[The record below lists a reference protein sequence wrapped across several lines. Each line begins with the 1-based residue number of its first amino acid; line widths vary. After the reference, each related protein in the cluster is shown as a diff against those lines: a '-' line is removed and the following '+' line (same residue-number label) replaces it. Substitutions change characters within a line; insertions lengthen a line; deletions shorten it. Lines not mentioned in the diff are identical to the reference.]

1 MEDKTNKKAG
11 KTKSK
16 AKSIYL
22 FLIFPIIK
30 EKEASEA
37 NAFFEEIQKVFT
49 IFYSKDIEK
58 DNTTDLIKILKY
70 EPENSKKNILK
81 KLLTKEFEYFIVINY
96 EKENFIY
103 EIKLIK
109 KNNLYKNMIEIF
121 QNQIS
126 LTEKMNI
133 FIESLIQ
140 NKEPLDKFYEDT
152 IDLYSF
158 YPKFDFLIEIFLKVY
173 DNKKLCPLLLSKF
186 KEFNDKLKSDLKDKK
201 KKNIDLNKS
210 LEKYKDEFNEIT
222 KKSNDLIIKNDFDST
237 QFYGLIFCYLN
248 NYEYETFKNLFNTL
262 MNNSKIV
269 LYEILLIYLYFLKNP
284 IVDNEEFLI
293 LFMEYSVK
301 KNNYKDF
308 IEKCLYYFNDI
319 HLYFAAID
327 SNKEKIIQM
336 KDFEPIEIKDF
347 DNYLCENINKYL
359 DSILNFSIKE
369 RKLLLIL
376 NNSFWENFIKIYLE
390 PTKENIQ
397 KCSDLA
403 NEFRL
408 YSSLITELSPN
419 KNEVN
424 DFLDRS
430 QFEYLLDNNIQKY
443 IEKSQN
449 IENKDIISFIMNY
462 DIYYKDDKYIDL
474 RDPKIFDKI
483 DFNTVNE
490 KFVKKFQE
498 YEFEKLFVNKLNIF
512 LSKLIEKIEKL
523 SHFSII
529 LQLIDINKLNE
540 KKGKYLQLLNNKYE
554 NLIKKK
560 IFLIRKIGLIL

>member
-1 MEDKTNKKAG
+1 
-11 KTKSK
+11 
-16 AKSIYL
+16 
-22 FLIFPIIK
+22 
-30 EKEASEA
+30 
-37 NAFFEEIQKVFT
+37 
-49 IFYSKDIEK
+49 
-58 DNTTDLIKILKY
+58 
-70 EPENSKKNILK
+70 
-81 KLLTKEFEYFIVINY
+81 
-96 EKENFIY
+96 
-103 EIKLIK
+103 
-109 KNNLYKNMIEIF
+109 
-121 QNQIS
+121 
-126 LTEKMNI
+126 
-133 FIESLIQ
+133 
-140 NKEPLDKFYEDT
+140 
-152 IDLYSF
+152 
-158 YPKFDFLIEIFLKVY
+158 
-173 DNKKLCPLLLSKF
+173 
-186 KEFNDKLKSDLKDKK
+186 
-201 KKNIDLNKS
+201 
-210 LEKYKDEFNEIT
+210 
-222 KKSNDLIIKNDFDST
+222 
-237 QFYGLIFCYLN
+237 
-248 NYEYETFKNLFNTL
+248 
-262 MNNSKIV
+262 
-269 LYEILLIYLYFLKNP
+269 
-284 IVDNEEFLI
+284 
-293 LFMEYSVK
+293 
-301 KNNYKDF
+301 
-308 IEKCLYYFNDI
+308 
-319 HLYFAAID
+319 
-327 SNKEKIIQM
+327 M

-540 KKGKYLQLLNNKYE
+540 KK
-554 NLIKKK
+554 
-560 IFLIRKIGLIL
+560 R

>member
-1 MEDKTNKKAG
+1 MEDQTSKTIGKKKG
-11 KTKSK
+11 K

-37 NAFFEEIQKVFT
+37 NAFFEEIQKTFK

-58 DNTTDLIKILKY
+58 DNKTFFIKILKY
-70 EPENSKKNILK
+70 EPEKNKKNILVK
-81 KLLTKEFEYFIVINY
+81 CLTKEFEYFIVVNY
-96 EKENFIY
+96 EKEIFIY
-103 EIKLIK
+103 EHKLFK

-140 NKEPLDKFYEDT
+140 NKEPLDKFYKDT
-152 IDLYSF
+152 IYLYSL
-158 YPKFDFLIEIFLKVY
+158 YPKFDFLIDIFLKVY
-173 DNKKLCPLLLSKF
+173 ENKKLCTLLLSEF
-186 KEFNDKLKSDLKDKK
+186 KEFNNKLESDLKDSK
-201 KKNIDLNKS
+201 KKNIVLDKS

-222 KKSNDLIIKNDFDST
+222 KKSNDLIIKNEYDSI

-262 MNNSKIV
+262 MNDSKEI
-269 LYEILLIYLYFLKNP
+269 LYEILLIYLYFFKNP
-284 IVDNEEFLI
+284 IVNNENFFI
-293 LFMEYSVK
+293 QFMKYSVEK
-301 KNNYKDF
+301 TTYEDF
-308 IEKCLYYFNDI
+308 IEKCLSYFNDI

-336 KDFEPIEIKDF
+336 KDFKPIKVRDF
-347 DNYLCENINKYL
+347 ENYSCENINNYL
-359 DSILNFSIKE
+359 DSILNFSKTE

-376 NNSFWENFIKIYLE
+376 NNSFWEKFITIYLE
-390 PTKENIQ
+390 PTKDNIQ
-397 KCSDLA
+397 KSSDLA

-408 YSSLITELSPN
+408 YSSLISDLSQD
-419 KNEVN
+419 KDEVN

-443 IEKSQN
+443 IEKSKN
-449 IENKDIISFIMNY
+449 IENEDIISFIMNY

-483 DFNTVNE
+483 DFNTANE
-490 KFVKKFQE
+490 KFMKKFKS
-498 YEFEKLFVNKLNIF
+498 YAFEKLFVKKLQIF

-523 SHFSII
+523 FY
-529 LQLIDINKLNE
+529 N
-540 KKGKYLQLLNNKYE
+540 
-554 NLIKKK
+554 
-560 IFLIRKIGLIL
+560 